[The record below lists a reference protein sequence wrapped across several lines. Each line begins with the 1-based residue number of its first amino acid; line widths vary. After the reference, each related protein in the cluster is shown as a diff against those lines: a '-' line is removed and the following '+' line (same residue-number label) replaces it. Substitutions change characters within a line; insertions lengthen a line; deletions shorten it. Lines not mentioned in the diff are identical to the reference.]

1 MKTAKKRI
9 NVSVD
14 DTTYYALKALSGK
27 KQQNLPAV
35 SLYLIQ
41 KALDLEED
49 MYFSKIADE
58 RLAKKQKRIPH
69 NKFWK

>member
-1 MKTAKKRI
+1 MATAKKRI
-9 NVSVD
+9 SIPVD
-14 DTTYYALKALSGK
+14 DTTYYELKALSGK
-27 KQQNLPAV
+27 RQQKVPDV

-58 RLAKKQKRIPH
+58 RLSQQQKRISH
-69 NKFWK
+69 HKFWK